1 MSKEYE
7 VTILEIDNSFENK
20 LIELGAKLVS
30 DSMQKRYVYDV
41 IPVNPNK
48 WIRLRTNGNKTTLT
62 VKEIKDKS
70 AIGGTEE
77 VEIIVDSFD
86 NTNNLLE
93 SLGYISRNYQENYRK
108 MYNLNGIE
116 ISVDSWPMIPT
127 YAEIEGKCEEDV
139 LEVLKLLGYAE
150 KDYTTLDVV
159 SIYELYNIDIM
170 KIKELKFKESQTKS
184 EEGMLEYNE

>member
-1 MSKEYE
+1 MNKEYE
-7 VTILEIDNSFENK
+7 VTILEINNSFENK

-30 DSMQKRYVYDV
+30 DSIQKRYVYDV
-41 IPVNPNK
+41 MPVNPNK

-62 VKEIKDKS
+62 VKEIKDKN

-86 NTNNLLE
+86 NTNKLLE
-93 SLGYISRNYQENYRK
+93 SLGYINRNYQENYRK
-108 MYNLNGIE
+108 MYILNDVE

-139 LEVLKLLGYAE
+139 LKILKLLDYTESG
-150 KDYTTLDVV
+150 YTTLDVV
-159 SIYELYNIDIM
+159 SIYKLYNIDVM
-170 KIKELKFKESQTKS
+170 KIKELKFKEC
-184 EEGMLEYNE
+184 

>member
-7 VTILEIDNSFENK
+7 VTILEIDNSFESK

-86 NTNNLLE
+86 KTNNLLE

>member
-7 VTILEIDNSFENK
+7 VTILEIDNSFESK

>member
-93 SLGYISRNYQENYRK
+93 SLGYMSRNYQENYRK

-159 SIYELYNIDIM
+159 SIYKLYNIDIM
-170 KIKELKFKESQTKS
+170 KIRELKFKESQTKS